1 MQTGPEPCSDQGN
14 YFRYRANSSVY
25 STQCPRSHNVFRV
38 WLVVTGD
45 SQVDVSSRH
54 HSPFGWFSFGVF
66 PTPVCWSVLYRT
78 LCRSPSLPLRSRLP
92 RALSWELRSPWT
104 LSSISSAPGPLGS
117 ASVFLP
123 VLQVEAL
130 QAESRGHGGGP
141 LSCHP
146 PLRGYC
152 LCCLACSVLK
162 TIFRIAY
169 ILSGFLC

>member
-1 MQTGPEPCSDQGN
+1 MQTGPEPRSDQGN

-25 STQCPRSHNVFRV
+25 STQCPGSHNVFRV

-54 HSPFGWFSFGVF
+54 HSPFGWFSFGGS
-66 PTPVCWSVLYRT
+66 PHPCAGQCSTERSVGLRAF
-78 LCRSPSLPLRSRLP
+78 LCALASPGLCPGNSGLPGL
-92 RALSWELRSPWT
+92 
-104 LSSISSAPGPLGS
+104 SAPGPLGS

-123 VLQVEAL
+123 VLQVEAV